1 MSSKAVNLSQGG
13 QGYINIWRKKTIKSK
28 IGCSSNCSCPRM
40 DWSIGALVDRG
51 DDPMPMHGG
60 VRLTVTKMVHIAKN
74 FFSISLAG
82 FGQVMAMMVM
92 MATCP
97 RVDWS
102 KDPLRT
108 GTKGNMSM
116 AMQKKAP
123 NT

>member
-1 MSSKAVNLSQGG
+1 
-13 QGYINIWRKKTIKSK
+13 
-28 IGCSSNCSCPRM
+28 M
-40 DWSIGALVDRG
+40 DWSIGALVD
-51 DDPMPMHGG
+51 GG
-60 VRLTVTKMVHIAKN
+60 VRLTVTKMVHIAYN
-74 FFSISLAG
+74 LSFCISSAG

-108 GTKGNMSM
+108 GTRGNMSM